1 MAKNK
6 FNPFVLLYVVSAI
19 LLIISIAPIADTA
32 RDIYST
38 KGRYSGYEE
47 ESLFNDFMEKDYSG
61 LVKKINYNKGIG
73 KSISDDEQDYY
84 TFAECYDLAVDYY
97 MYIKLGDTAK
107 ADKLKE
113 QFEAKAQTLNRKI
126 FKEAL
131 ETVKNT
137 YIAVS

>member
-1 MAKNK
+1 
-6 FNPFVLLYVVSAI
+6 
-19 LLIISIAPIADTA
+19 
-32 RDIYST
+32 
-38 KGRYSGYEE
+38 
-47 ESLFNDFMEKDYSG
+47 
-61 LVKKINYNKGIG
+61 
-73 KSISDDEQDYY
+73 
-84 TFAECYDLAVDYY
+84 

-137 YIAVS
+137 YIAVF

>member
-1 MAKNK
+1 MAKKK

-47 ESLFNDFMEKDYSG
+47 ESLFNDFMEKDYAG
-61 LVKKINYNKGIG
+61 LVKKVYYNKGRG

>member
-1 MAKNK
+1 M
-6 FNPFVLLYVVSAI
+6 I
-19 LLIISIAPIADTA
+19 LWKRLCRTCQ
-32 RDIYST
+32 
-38 KGRYSGYEE
+38 K
-47 ESLFNDFMEKDYSG
+47 
-61 LVKKINYNKGIG
+61 VNYNKGIG

>member
-1 MAKNK
+1 MAKKK
-6 FNPFVLLYVVSAI
+6 FNPFVLLYVISGI

-47 ESLFNDFMEKDYSG
+47 ERLFNDFMEKDYSG

-84 TFAECYDLAVDYY
+84 TFAECYDFAVDYY

-107 ADKLKE
+107 ADRLKE
-113 QFEAKAQTLNRKI
+113 QYEVKAQTLPRKI

-131 ETVKNT
+131 AQVKNT
-137 YIAVS
+137 YMAVS

>member
-1 MAKNK
+1 MAKKK

-32 RDIYST
+32 RDIYSS

-61 LVKKINYNKGIG
+61 LVKKVNYNKGIG

-113 QFEAKAQTLNRKI
+113 QLRLRHRHLTEKYLKKHLKQLRI
-126 FKEAL
+126 H
-131 ETVKNT
+131 
-137 YIAVS
+137 I

>member
-1 MAKNK
+1 
-6 FNPFVLLYVVSAI
+6 
-19 LLIISIAPIADTA
+19 
-32 RDIYST
+32 
-38 KGRYSGYEE
+38 
-47 ESLFNDFMEKDYSG
+47 MEKDYSG

-84 TFAECYDLAVDYY
+84 TFAECYDFAVDYY

-107 ADKLKE
+107 ADRLKE
-113 QFEAKAQTLNRKI
+113 QYEVKAQTLNRKI

-137 YIAVS
+137 YMAVS

>member
-1 MAKNK
+1 MAKKK
-6 FNPFVLLYVVSAI
+6 FNPFVLLYVISGI

-84 TFAECYDLAVDYY
+84 TFADAYKKAIDYNVY
-97 MYIKLGDTAK
+97 VNKGEYAK
-107 ADKLKE
+107 AE
-113 QFEAKAQTLNRKI
+113 QIVKDIDNTQFNNVL
-126 FKEAL
+126 FKEVL
-131 ETVKNT
+131 EKVKNT
-137 YIAVS
+137 YIFEF

>member
-1 MAKNK
+1 MAKKK

-47 ESLFNDFMEKDYSG
+47 ESLFNDFMEKDYAG
-61 LVKKINYNKGIG
+61 LVKKVNYNKGIG
-73 KSISDDEQDYY
+73 KSISDDEQDY
-84 TFAECYDLAVDYY
+84 YDLAVDYY

>member
-1 MAKNK
+1 MRKKK
-6 FNPFVLLYVVSAI
+6 FNPFVLLYIISAI

-32 RDIYST
+32 AEIYRV
-38 KGRYSGYEE
+38 KGRYAGYEE

-84 TFAECYDLAVDYY
+84 TFAECYDFAVDYY

-107 ADKLKE
+107 ADRLKE
-113 QFEAKAQTLNRKI
+113 QYEVKAQTLNRKI

-137 YIAVS
+137 YMVVS